1 MPQYLH
7 MLRNEVARY
16 QPNLIIIIL
25 VHNDFN
31 ESFDYQ
37 RGVYTSSFWKVKIEN
52 GKVIKEISPKFFQT
66 LWYSPIRNY
75 SAIWKYLAYRQKVK
89 FGTLRNLILNNK
101 QEKREVYQANVSV
114 STVIR
119 NKNKLLADFIF
130 REIKQYA
137 DNAGTDVI
145 IAIDGDRQS
154 IYLNENIDQ
163 LYETGALNMNLIAK
177 SSAHDNMIRFID
189 PHPIFEKTYR
199 KNAEKFE
206 F

>member
-1 MPQYLH
+1 M
-7 MLRNEVARY
+7 
-16 QPNLIIIIL
+16 
-25 VHNDFN
+25 
-31 ESFDYQ
+31 
-37 RGVYTSSFWKVKIEN
+37 
-52 GKVIKEISPKFFQT
+52 
-66 LWYSPIRNY
+66 
-75 SAIWKYLAYRQKVK
+75 
-89 FGTLRNLILNNK
+89 
-101 QEKREVYQANVSV
+101 
-114 STVIR
+114 
-119 NKNKLLADFIF
+119 
-130 REIKQYA
+130 
-137 DNAGTDVI
+137 I